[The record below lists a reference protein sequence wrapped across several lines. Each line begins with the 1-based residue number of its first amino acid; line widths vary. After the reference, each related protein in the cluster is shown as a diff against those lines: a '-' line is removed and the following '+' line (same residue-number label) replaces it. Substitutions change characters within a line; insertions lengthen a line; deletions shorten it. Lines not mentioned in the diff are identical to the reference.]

1 MTLTSLMGID
11 DLLGMKSDKSLM
23 LPFHL
28 YMCIREYSLVVES
41 LWRGSP
47 GPHSCGLNF
56 TPCTEEILK

>member
-41 LWRGSP
+41 L
-47 GPHSCGLNF
+47 
-56 TPCTEEILK
+56 